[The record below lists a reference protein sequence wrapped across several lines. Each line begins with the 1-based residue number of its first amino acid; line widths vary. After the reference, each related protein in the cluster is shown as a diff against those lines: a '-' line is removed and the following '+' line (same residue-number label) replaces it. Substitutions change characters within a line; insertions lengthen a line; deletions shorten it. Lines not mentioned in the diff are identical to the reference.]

1 MVHWIASCDKEKE
14 EEGSSHAVRQDTGL
28 VVVSCDKVEGMAGVA
43 VDEVR
48 GSKEGQEYMVE

>member
-1 MVHWIASCDKEKE
+1 MP
-14 EEGSSHAVRQDTGL
+14 AVLQDTRL
-28 VVVSCDKVEGMAGVA
+28 VVVSCDKVEGMVGVV